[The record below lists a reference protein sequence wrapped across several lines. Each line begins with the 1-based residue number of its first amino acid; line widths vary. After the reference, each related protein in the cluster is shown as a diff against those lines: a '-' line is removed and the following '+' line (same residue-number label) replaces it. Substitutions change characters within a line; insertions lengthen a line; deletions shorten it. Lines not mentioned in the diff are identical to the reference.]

1 MNVKNGI
8 ASSVSFDMM
17 PHSRSG
23 SAPNREGESRP
34 SSIPMSPNTMPF
46 AASAKATG

>member
-1 MNVKNGI
+1 MKVKNGTQ
-8 ASSVSFDMM
+8 SSVSLDMT

-23 SAPNREGESRP
+23 KAWMSCGPRSPSWMP
-34 SSIPMSPNTMPF
+34 SSAKPMPT

>member
-1 MNVKNGI
+1 MKVKNGT
-8 ASSVSFDMM
+8 ASNVSLDIT

-23 SAPNREGESRP
+23 SAWKSEGWSRP
-34 SSIPMSPNTMPF
+34 SSMPIRPNTMPF

>member
-8 ASSVSFDMM
+8 ASSVSFDMT

-23 SAPNREGESRP
+23 SAPNSEGCSRP
-34 SSIPMSPNTMPF
+34 SSMPISAKMMPF